1 MAGGS
6 VVESHGMKSLL
17 VLNPHAA
24 GGRAGRLAPMLET
37 AMSGL
42 GPVDL
47 HRTVGP
53 GDARRFVETADLAAY
68 GAVVA
73 AGGDGTL
80 FEVLNGLC
88 SHAAQIRPPL
98 GVLPIGTGNA
108 FSRDLGLQ
116 PGDWQGGI
124 NILAAGQTR
133 RFDTGRVEWSGGAYH
148 FLNIVGAGLPVDVMA
163 STRRLKV
170 LGRSAYTLA
179 TLWKAMQM
187 HCYPLRITLDGRSIE
202 RDCLF
207 IEVANTRYTGTSF
220 LIAPDARPDDGVLDV
235 VLVSR
240 LARTRVLQ
248 LFPSIYSGTHV
259 HYDEVETF
267 RAREIRIEADDAL
280 GLAPDGETEGVMP
293 VTISCR
299 HRDIEVFCNAG

>member
-1 MAGGS
+1 
-6 VVESHGMKSLL
+6 MKTLL
-17 VLNPHAA
+17 MLNPHAA
-24 GGRAGRLAPMLET
+24 GGRAGRLAGTIEEAL
-37 AMSGL
+37 SNL

-47 HRTVGP
+47 YRTRGP
-53 GDARRFVETADLAAY
+53 GDARRTVQSADLGRY

-88 SHAAQIRPPL
+88 SNAASARPPL

-116 PGDWQGGI
+116 PGDWRAGVDV
-124 NILAAGQTR
+124 LAAGHTR

-148 FLNIVGAGLPVDVMA
+148 FLNIVGAGLPVDVMD
-163 STRRLKV
+163 STQRLKV

-187 HCYPLRITLDGRSIE
+187 RCYPLRITLDGHTIE

-220 LIAPDARPDDGVLDV
+220 LIAPGARPDDGTLDV

-240 LARTRVLQ
+240 LSRLRVLQ
-248 LFPSIYSGTHV
+248 LFPSIYSGRHIQ
-259 HYDEVETF
+259 YDEVETF
-267 RAREIRIEADDAL
+267 RAKEIRIEADTAL
-280 GLAPDGETEGVMP
+280 GLAPDGETEGTMP

-299 HRDIEVFCNAG
+299 PLSVKLFCKPV